1 MRHSALAFR
10 ISHLLLGILAVISML
25 SCSRVPLTGRSRLLL
40 IPYETELRLGSETY
54 AEVIS
59 NSKLSEDSL
68 AVARIR
74 TIGQRISNV
83 SGATDYRWEF
93 NLIEADSVYNAFC
106 LPGGK
111 VAVYTGILKI
121 ANTDAQ
127 LATVMSHE
135 IAHAIARHGAERM
148 SQLLMLQLGGIALD
162 EALKTKSE
170 RTIQLAQIAYGA
182 GTGLLYLLPYSRKH
196 ESEADRI
203 GLILM
208 AKANYNP
215 AAAIE
220 FWERM
225 QNEVAGSEPPQF
237 LSTHPGSEKRIE
249 DLKRW
254 LPEALQ
260 YYQGEK

>member
-1 MRHSALAFR
+1 MGSKRKYSIIHVL
-10 ISHLLLGILAVISML
+10 VIGL
-25 SCSRVPLTGRSRLLL
+25 TLIAIISCSRTAITGRRRLLL
-40 IPYETELRLGSETY
+40 VSQETELKLGNDTY
-54 AEVIS
+54 AEIIS
-59 NSKLSEDSL
+59 KSKLSDDSV

-74 TIGQRISNV
+74 TIGQRIASV
-83 SGATDYRWEF
+83 SGVSDYEWEF

-148 SQLLMLQLGGIALD
+148 SQLLLVELGGIALE
-162 EALKTKSE
+162 EALKTRGE

-182 GTGLLYLLPYSRKH
+182 GAGLLYVLPYSRTH

-208 AKANYNP
+208 AKAGYNP
-215 AAAIE
+215 SAAIE
-220 FWERM
+220 FWETM
-225 QNEVAGSEPPQF
+225 QSQIGSSEPPQF
-237 LSTHPGSEKRIE
+237 LSTHPSSEKRIE

-254 LPEALQ
+254 LAEAMQ
-260 YYQGEK
+260 YYQGKE